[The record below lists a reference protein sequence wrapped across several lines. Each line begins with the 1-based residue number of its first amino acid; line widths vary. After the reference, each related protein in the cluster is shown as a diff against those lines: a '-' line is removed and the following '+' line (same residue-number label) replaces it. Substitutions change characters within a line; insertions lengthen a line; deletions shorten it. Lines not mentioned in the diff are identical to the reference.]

1 MAGAA
6 TVIHAVGSKVWV
18 KDEAESWVKAEVAKL
33 DGEGGTLI
41 VSTEGSGELRKVK
54 PEDAPLQNV
63 DTRGVEDMTRL
74 SYLHE
79 PGVLWNIKTRYDYDD
94 IYTYTGSIL
103 IAVNPFAPLPHI
115 YGPHMMDQYR
125 GADLGDLSPHVYAI
139 ADAAYRQMRKELKG
153 QSILVSGESGA
164 GKTETSKLI
173 MKYLA
178 YMGGYMD
185 AAGGSSG
192 GAAPGGGR
200 RRAAQS
206 GRSVEEQ
213 VLESNPLLEAFG
225 NAKTVRN
232 NNSSRFG
239 KYVEINFNDAGVI
252 SGAAIRTYLL
262 ERSRVV
268 SVNNP
273 ERSYHIFY
281 QLCDGASAEERA
293 RWFLKPAPE
302 FAYLNQSTCFEIP
315 GDSNAEEY
323 ERTVS
328 AMSKVGIPAEQ
339 REAVFATVAAV
350 LHLGNISF
358 VEGPEPDSSK
368 AAPGSA
374 QEHLRA
380 AAKLLGVD
388 PAGLEHALTTR
399 SRVMREGVIVSPLNV
414 RAAVENR
421 DSLAKVV
428 YAKLFDWLVAAVNA
442 AIGEDPS
449 AAASVGVLDIYGF
462 ESFEYNDLEQ
472 FCINLANE
480 KLQQHFNQHVFK
492 QEQAEYER
500 EQIDWSYIQF
510 VDNQDVLDLIE
521 GRLGVLDLLDEQCRF
536 PTATHK
542 DLAEKLY
549 GTPSVRDSGRFSKPK
564 LSQTAF
570 TIAHYAGPVTYQ
582 TENFLDKNKDF
593 VVAEHQALLEASA
606 TPFVREL
613 FAGGEPQAE
622 GEGGKASA
630 PRAAF
635 KFNSVGSQFKRQ
647 LGELMAQ
654 LHTMEPHYVRC
665 VKPNGLNRPG
675 LFENSNVLHQLR
687 CGGVLEAVRISCAGF
702 PSKRPFPDF
711 VDHFWPLAP
720 ELYHTPDLDD
730 RAIAE
735 GVLRAS
741 GLEGYQLGTSKVFLR
756 AGQMALLDKQR
767 TEKLSAA
774 ATLLQRHA
782 RGFLARLHYRQAQAA
797 VLRMQAFARGALA
810 RKLVRGLR
818 EQRAAVVIQTAWRR
832 HQMRQRYQAV
842 VHTITHLQALWRGVA
857 ARAAYAEARRERG
870 ALVIQSNWRGAVAR
884 GEFAALRGAATTLQ
898 NAFRV
903 KAAAAELR
911 HLKSEAREAGKLLED
926 KKVLETKLKEAQA
939 TLELV
944 QGQRNELR
952 QEVKE
957 LKAALAEAAA
967 VQQAAAADRE
977 AALEAARDEAAAQL
991 RAAQEGA
998 AAAQALLAEAQT
1010 AAAAEAARVAGDRG
1024 ELDKQ
1029 LKVAQDY
1036 IQRLMAEKADLD
1048 KRFHGMKDEL
1058 ITRLQNACAQR
1069 DEARAQVMELDNRLQ
1084 KAAAD
1089 AVKQQDETRK
1099 AVAAAAAAAASA
1111 PPAAAQP
1118 AAPPAAAGAP
1128 PAAVGPD
1135 GAPLANGDGT
1145 VLGSM
1150 RKQAGAMLQQA
1161 PGYARMLG
1169 ESLGMAGHPDGAGLG
1184 GPEHVPGGYDG
1195 RPPHL
1200 QETELERKTRELQ
1213 ARDPAA
1219 PPHSP
1224 APRGRPARA
1233 PPPLALTRRRAAAS
1247 AAAPQAKQ
1255 AQLIQEKRKQ
1265 EEERLLAAL
1274 AAPMG
1279 FHKGKP
1285 LAALVVFRACL
1296 QWRAF
1301 QADRTSVFDRIIQVI
1316 GSQIE
1321 RQQDDNAC
1329 LAYWL
1334 TNTVTLLHLL
1344 QRNIKPASGSS
1355 GSVKRVAAAA
1365 GRSIMGG
1372 LFGRQPMGGEA
1383 SIHGGGVGGFRLVE
1397 AKYPALLFK
1406 QQLDA
1411 FVQKIFPMM
1420 RDNVKKAITPM
1431 LGHCIHTPRGGHG
1444 RGGAALTSRRNS
1456 GGAALAG
1463 GAGGAGAAAD
1473 AQSKA
1478 WGDILAVFDELL
1490 AKLRDNHVPKPL
1502 VQALFRQ
1509 LFSFVNVQLFNQ
1521 LLLRRECCS
1530 FSNGEYVKT
1539 GLAQVESWI
1548 MERGNEWVGES
1559 WDELKFI
1566 RQAVTFLVI
1575 GNKPKKSLDDITRDL
1590 CPVLSI
1596 QQLYRISTMYWDDK
1610 YNTETVSSEVLGRM
1624 KQAMVE
1630 HSSSA
1635 SHSFLLDDDSTLPFA
1650 ANDIL
1655 AQMDDKDLYVALPV
1669 PDALKGGDGGGSWAF
1684 LEKELRFSQM

>member
-1 MAGAA
+1 MTAQQA
-6 TVIHAVGSKVWV
+6 TVIHTVGSKVWV
-18 KDEAESWVKAEVAKL
+18 KDGVQSWVKAEVQKIEH
-33 DGEGGTLI
+33 DVLI
-41 VSTEGSGELRKVK
+41 VALEEGGELRKVN
-54 PEDAPLQNV
+54 PEEAPLQNV

-79 PGVLWNIKTRYDYDD
+79 PGVLWNIKSRYQYDD

-103 IAVNPFAPLPHI
+103 IAVNPFAPLPHL

-125 GADLGDLSPHVYAI
+125 GVDLGDLSPHVYAI

-178 YMGGYMD
+178 YMGGFME
-185 AAGGSSG
+185 AATRRSSG
-192 GAAPGGGR
+192 SG
-200 RRAAQS
+200 

-239 KYVEINFNDAGVI
+239 KYVEINFNNQGAI

-273 ERSYHIFY
+273 ERSYHVFY

-293 RWFLKPAPE
+293 RWFLKPAQE
-302 FAYLNQSTCFEIP
+302 FNYLNQSTCYEIP

-323 ERTVS
+323 QRTVT
-328 AMSKVGIPAEQ
+328 AMAKVGIPAEQ
-339 REAVFATVAAV
+339 REAVFGTVAAV

-358 VEGPEPDSSK
+358 VEGPDADSSK
-368 AAPGSA
+368 VAPGDA
-374 QEHLRA
+374 QQHLQA
-380 AAKLLGVD
+380 AAALLGVD
-388 PAGLEHALTTR
+388 KAGLEHALTTR

-414 RAAVENR
+414 RAAVDNR
-421 DSLAKVV
+421 DSLAKII
-428 YAKLFDWLVAAVNA
+428 YAKMFDWLVGAINA
-442 AIGEDPS
+442 AIGEDKNC
-449 AAASVGVLDIYGF
+449 AASVGVLDIYGF
-462 ESFEYNDLEQ
+462 ESFDFNDLEQ

-500 EQIDWSYIQF
+500 EQIDWSYIEF

-521 GRLGVLDLLDEQCRF
+521 GKMGVLDLLDEQCRF
-536 PTATHK
+536 PTSTNK

-549 GTPSVRDSGRFSKPK
+549 NTSTVRDSARFQRPK

-570 TIAHYAGPVTYQ
+570 TIQHYAGPVAYQ
-582 TENFLDKNKDF
+582 TDNFLDKNKDF
-593 VVAEHQALLEASA
+593 VVAEHQQLLQAS
-606 TPFVREL
+606 TKPFVAEL
-613 FAGGEPQAE
+613 FAPEP
-622 GEGGKASA
+622 ASDSGDGSRAMA

-665 VKPNGLNRPG
+665 VKPNSFNRPG

-711 VDHFWPLAP
+711 VDHFWPLSP
-720 ELYHTPDLDD
+720 ELYHQRDLDD
-730 RAIAE
+730 RQLAE
-735 GVLRAS
+735 GLLKKS
-741 GLEGYQLGTSKVFLR
+741 GISGYQLGTSKVFLR

-767 TEKLSAA
+767 TDTLNASAI
-774 ATLLQRHA
+774 LLQRYA
-782 RGFLARLHYRQAQAA
+782 RSYLARQHYKKAKQAVVRMQEGSGTGDMGFLGAVQIWTEATTRAA
-797 VLRMQAFARGALA
+797 DFSGGVLSALA
-810 RKLVRGLR
+810 AKAWTRGMLARRDARALR
-818 EQRAAVVIQTAWRR
+818 QQKAATAIQTAYRR
-832 HQMRQRYQAV
+832 HKMRQQYQEV
-842 VHTITHLQALWRGVA
+842 LHNITHLQALWRGFA
-857 ARAAYAEARRERG
+857 ARQQYAEMQRQRS
-870 ALVIQSNWRGAVAR
+870 ALVIQSNWRGNTQRAEYRAMRSAAVV
-884 GEFAALRGAATTLQ
+884 LQ
-898 NAFRV
+898 NAFRC
-903 KAAAAELR
+903 KSAAVELR
-911 HLKSEAREAGKLLED
+911 HLKAEAREANKLLED
-926 KKVLETKLKEAQA
+926 KKALEAKMKEVHA

-952 QEVKE
+952 QEVKD
-957 LKAALAEAAA
+957 LKAALAEAHSA
-967 VQQAAAADRE
+967 QQSATAERE
-977 AALEAARDEAAAQL
+977 ALLDAAKAEAAAQL
-991 RAAQEGA
+991 QAARE
-998 AAAQALLAEAQT
+998 
-1010 AAAAEAARVAGDRG
+1010 AAEAAAAALAEAKAVAMAEAGRLAADKT
-1024 ELDKQ
+1024 ELDRQ

-1036 IQRLMAEKADLD
+1036 IQRLMAEKSDLD

-1069 DEARAQVMELDNRLQ
+1069 DEARAQESLMGAG
-1084 KAAAD
+1084 AAAGSP
-1089 AVKQQDETRK
+1089 
-1099 AVAAAAAAAASA
+1099 AAAAAAAA
-1111 PPAAAQP
+1111 
-1118 AAPPAAAGAP
+1118 
-1128 PAAVGPD
+1128 
-1135 GAPLANGDGT
+1135 
-1145 VLGSM
+1145 M
-1150 RKQAGAMLQQA
+1150 
-1161 PGYARMLG
+1161 
-1169 ESLGMAGHPDGAGLG
+1169 G
-1184 GPEHVPGGYDG
+1184 GPEHVPGQHEVRAAGSG
-1195 RPPHL
+1195 GGA
-1200 QETELERKTRELQ
+1200 QETELERRTRELQ
-1213 ARDPAA
+1213 A
-1219 PPHSP
+1219 
-1224 APRGRPARA
+1224 
-1233 PPPLALTRRRAAAS
+1233 
-1247 AAAPQAKQ
+1247 KQ
-1255 AQLIQEKRKQ
+1255 QQLIQEKRKQ
-1265 EEERLLAAL
+1265 EEEKLLAAL
-1274 AAPMG
+1274 ATPMG

-1285 LAALVVFRACL
+1285 LAALVVFRSCL

-1344 QRNIKPASGSS
+1344 QRNIKPASGGS

-1372 LFGRQPMGGEA
+1372 LFGRASAGGEA

-1420 RDNVKKAITPM
+1420 RDNVKKSITP
-1431 LGHCIHTPRGGHG
+1431 LLAHCIHTPRGTHS
-1444 RGGAALTSRRNS
+1444 RPGAAGGRRSQSGSLETS
-1456 GGAALAG
+1456 
-1463 GAGGAGAAAD
+1463 AAAAAAN

-1490 AKLRDNHVPKPL
+1490 LKLRENHVPKPL
-1502 VQALFRQ
+1502 VQALFKQ

-1548 MERGNEWVGES
+1548 MQHGTEWVGDS
-1559 WDELKFI
+1559 WDELRFI

-1575 GNKPKKSLDDITRDL
+1575 GNKPKKTLDDITRDL
-1590 CPVLSI
+1590 CPMLSI

-1635 SHSFLLDDDSTLPFA
+1635 SHSFLLDDDSTLPFVA
-1650 ANDIL
+1650 SDIL

-1669 PDALKGGDGGGSWAF
+1669 PDALKGSESNSTGSFAF